1 MRYRHSPGGAD
12 AKTIQKVIKPEA
24 GTIDGA

>member
-12 AKTIQKVIKPEA
+12 AKTIQRSSNRKRAPLTVP
-24 GTIDGA
+24 